1 MLRAAGL
8 TFLLAAIGVLLT
20 LPAAS
25 GLLSDPDAY
34 RQAVLWGVP
43 VAALLLSLVFF
54 PRLARPHGET
64 PVGPPRRRLLLLGG
78 CVAALLAD
86 QSFLGLGY
94 LTDWA
99 TFTLNTQE
107 LPGSPL
113 PWTALWALPACLV
126 LGIWGWERAL
136 RGAVYTGWRRRL
148 PTPAALALSVL
159 TGLCLSLPAVLPG
172 GEVRDIPFVAAAVLA
187 VLCHE
192 LSFALVFLRGGGL
205 LVAGLYRGLLWFLES
220 FVVND
225 WYSLWFPAWN
235 YVAGDPLF
243 YAVRAA
249 AALLGLAVVVGVAGT
264 GGDRAVPGED
274 ELSEE
279 PHGQRRVSAGA

>member
-1 MLRAAGL
+1 LIRAAVL

-25 GLLSDPDAY
+25 GLFSDPDSY
-34 RQAVLWGVP
+34 RRMVLWGVP
-43 VAALLLSLVFF
+43 VAALLLSLALF
-54 PRLARPHGET
+54 PRLARPRGES
-64 PVGPPRRRLLLLGG
+64 PVGPSRRRLLLVAG
-78 CVAALLAD
+78 CVAALLVD
-86 QSFLGLGY
+86 QSFLGIGY

-99 TFTLNTQE
+99 TFTLGAQE
-107 LPGSPL
+107 PADNQLL
-113 PWTALWALPACLV
+113 LKALWALPACLV

-148 PTPAALALSVL
+148 PTPVSLAFSVL
-159 TGLCLSLPAVLPG
+159 TGLCLSLPVLLPG
-172 GEVRDIPFVAAAVLA
+172 GEVRDVPFVAAAVLA

-205 LVAGLYRGLLWFLES
+205 LVAGLYRGLLWFLEA

-225 WYSLWFPAWN
+225 WYSLWFPAYN

-243 YAVRAA
+243 YAFRAA
-249 AALLGLAVVVGVAGT
+249 AALLGLAVIVGVAGT
-264 GGDRAVPGED
+264 GGDREPADEQGTARGAGAVPGE
-274 ELSEE
+274 S
-279 PHGQRRVSAGA
+279 

>member
-1 MLRAAGL
+1 MIRAAVL
-8 TFLLAAIGVLLT
+8 TFLLVAIGVLLT
-20 LPAAS
+20 LPAAYS
-25 GLLSDPDAY
+25 LFPDPDSY
-34 RQAVLWGVP
+34 RRIVLWGVP
-43 VAALLLSLVFF
+43 VVALLLSLVFF
-54 PRLARPHGET
+54 PRLARPRGET
-64 PVGPPRRRLLLLGG
+64 PVGPPRRRLLLVAG

-86 QSFLGLGY
+86 QSFLGIGY

-99 TFTLNTQE
+99 TFTFNGTSNAQE
-107 LPGSPL
+107 QAGNHLL
-113 PWTALWALPACLV
+113 TTALWALPACLV

-148 PTPAALALSVL
+148 PTPASLALSVL
-159 TGLCLSLPAVLPG
+159 TGLCLTLPVLLPG
-172 GEVRDIPFVAAAVLA
+172 GEVRDLPFVAAAVLA

-205 LVAGLYRGLLWFLES
+205 LVAGLYRGLLWFLEA

-225 WYSLWFPAWN
+225 WYSLWFPAYN

-249 AALLGLAVVVGVAGT
+249 AALLGLAVIVGVAGT
-264 GGDRAVPGED
+264 GGDQEPAQED
-274 ELSEE
+274 SE
-279 PHGQRRVSAGA
+279 

>member
-1 MLRAAGL
+1 MIRAAVL
-8 TFLLAAIGVLLT
+8 TFLLASIGVLLT

-25 GLLSDPDAY
+25 GLFPDPDAY
-34 RQAVLWGVP
+34 RQSVLWGVP

-54 PRLARPHGET
+54 PRLARPRGET

-99 TFTLNTQE
+99 TLTLNGASGPQE
-107 LPGSPL
+107 PPGSPL
-113 PWTALWALPACLV
+113 SRIAFWTLPVCLA

-148 PTPAALALSVL
+148 PTSASLSLSVL

-172 GEVRDIPFVAAAVLA
+172 GEVRDVAFVAVSVLA

-225 WYSLWFPAWN
+225 WYSLWFPAFN
-235 YVAGDPLF
+235 YVAGNSLF

-249 AALLGLAVVVGVAGT
+249 AALLGLAIVVGVAGT
-264 GGDRAVPGED
+264 GGDRTVAGEEVD
-274 ELSEE
+274 K
-279 PHGQRRVSAGA
+279 

>member
-1 MLRAAGL
+1 MIRASVL

-25 GLLSDPDAY
+25 GLFPDPDAY
-34 RQAVLWGVP
+34 RRMVLWGVP
-43 VAALLLSLVFF
+43 VVALLLSLLFF
-54 PRLARPHGET
+54 PRLARPRGET
-64 PVGPPRRRLLLLGG
+64 PVGPPRRRLLLVAG

-86 QSFLGLGY
+86 QSFLGIGY

-99 TFTLNTQE
+99 TFTFNGASNAQE
-107 LPGSPL
+107 QAGNQLL
-113 PWTALWALPACLV
+113 RTALWALPACLL

-148 PTPAALALSVL
+148 RTPASLALSVL
-159 TGLCLSLPAVLPG
+159 TGLCLTLPVLLPG
-172 GEVRDIPFVAAAVLA
+172 GEVRDVPFVATAVLA

-205 LVAGLYRGLLWFLES
+205 LVAGLYRGLLWFLEA

-225 WYSLWFPAWN
+225 WYSLHFPSYN

-249 AALLGLAVVVGVAGT
+249 AALLGLAVIVGVAGT
-264 GGDRAVPGED
+264 GGDREPAE
-274 ELSEE
+274 EKSE
-279 PHGQRRVSAGA
+279 